1 VTTDEAKG
9 RLYDT
14 TFLIGAFR
22 RRSAIKALA
31 EGPDSAGVV
40 ALAQALQE
48 RHPDHRRIRRVLRQL
63 SALRDDHKIAA
74 LWAAW
79 AQAPGPEL
87 AKILSALGW
96 PSECTQDA
104 RFVRAVL
111 AAATSAAAPEIM
123 RAVAVFAR
131 ALPIKDEASNDGI
144 YAAWIRC
151 QSAEL
156 EKLIDEQ
163 ARQASSPAL
172 EALHALV
179 TGRLE
184 RYFELGDADGMLLV
198 HAFNMAPEPFR
209 QSIARTVG
217 ASSDRGLLENYRRA
231 LSSVTAD
238 AASNVENLKL
248 VGDEDGLFEVTRS
261 LRLLEVLDL
270 CERWSASA
278 GRPGGTQQRAAVER
292 SLAAYRTLGTLGAF
306 QVEDSAPLPEG
317 LVDIFE
323 WWRHEKTSDEQLRCD
338 LDASN
343 PFLRARGLY
352 LGREGALVDD
362 VRLRGA
368 AASEHW
374 PERLVARLLEPEL
387 FSEAVPDHVF
397 WVNACAG
404 DAALLLAPIDGM
416 PEDYARH
423 TALLGQGRSPI
434 GSRTRAFLEIL
445 CAFQSVFVASSIV
458 IDESTE
464 TADRGAVEIEDAPHV
479 DF

>member
-1 VTTDEAKG
+1 MTTDEAKD
-9 RLYDT
+9 RLYAT

-22 RRSAIKALA
+22 RCSAIKALA
-31 EGPDSAGVV
+31 EGPDSSGVV
-40 ALAQALQE
+40 VLARALQE
-48 RHPDHRRIRRVLRQL
+48 GHPESGRIRSVLRQL
-63 SALRDDHKIAA
+63 SPLRDDNKIAA
-74 LWAAW
+74 LWAQW
-79 AQAPGPEL
+79 AHAPDPEL
-87 AKILSALGW
+87 ARVLCALGW
-96 PSECTQDA
+96 PSEYAQDA
-104 RFVRAVL
+104 RLVRAVL
-111 AAATSAAAPEIM
+111 AAATSAAAPEIL
-123 RAVAVFAR
+123 RTVTVFAR
-131 ALPIKDEASNDGI
+131 ALPVADESSNDAI

-209 QSIARTVG
+209 ASIARTVG
-217 ASSDRGLLENYRRA
+217 ASPDRGLLENYRRA
-231 LSSVTAD
+231 LSSGTAD
-238 AASNVENLKL
+238 AASKVENLKL
-248 VGDEDGLFEVTRS
+248 VGDEDGLFEVTRA

-278 GRPGGTQQRAAVER
+278 GRPGATQQRAAVER
-292 SLAAYRTLGTLGAF
+292 ALAAYRTLGAF
-306 QVEDSAPLPEG
+306 KVEDSAPLPDG

-323 WWRHEKTSDEQLRCD
+323 WWRNEKPSDEQLRCD
-338 LDASN
+338 RDASD
-343 PFLRARGLY
+343 PFQRARGLY
-352 LGREGALVDD
+352 LAREGALVDD
-362 VRLRGA
+362 AHLRGA

-387 FSEAVPDHVF
+387 FSQAQRDHVF

-458 IDESTE
+458 IDEGTE
-464 TADRGAVEIEDAPHV
+464 TADRGAVEIEDAPSV